1 MLAYAIAGLLSLPII
16 GCTPAQASLDIAPT
30 TLAAQIEQEAA
41 PLILDVRTAEEYAEG
56 HVPGAINID
65 YRELNEQIESI
76 ESYANQPVIV
86 YCERGVRAGVAT
98 RLLTD
103 AGFSSVIRLRGDI
116 AAWRNADLP
125 VEMD

>member
-1 MLAYAIAGLLSLPII
+1 MLAYAIVGLLSLPII
-16 GCTPAQASLDIAPT
+16 GCAPAQASLDIAPT
-30 TLAAQIEQEAA
+30 TLAAQIEQEAT